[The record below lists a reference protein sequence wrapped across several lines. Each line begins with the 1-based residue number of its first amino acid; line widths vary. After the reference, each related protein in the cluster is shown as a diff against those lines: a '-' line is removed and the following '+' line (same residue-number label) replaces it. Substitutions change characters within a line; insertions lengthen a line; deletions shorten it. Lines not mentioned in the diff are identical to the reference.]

1 MRKNYLFFLSLAMLF
16 SVAFSACSNK
26 KDTDNKTSESKKVE
40 QVKETPPPP
49 APEKVK
55 APVEQKVEP
64 VAVERKIVVKE
75 GEWLY
80 EISRKTYG
88 NASGWRK
95 IYEANKAKIQNPDLI
110 YPNQELVIPD

>member
-1 MRKNYLFFLSLAMLF
+1 MRKNYLFFLSLIMLF
-16 SVAFSACSNK
+16 SVTFSACSNK
-26 KDTDNKTSESKKVE
+26 KDADTKTSEPKKVE
-40 QVKETPPPP
+40 QVKETPPP

-80 EISRKTYG
+80 EISRKAYG
-88 NASGWRK
+88 NIYGWRK